1 MRLLPKPVSPTE
13 YRAALEHHVRANGVA
28 LLDSMPAE
36 ASRLRRI
43 QTAQL
48 RYLHVASESLGHRA
62 TAGRIV
68 DGHGDLRPEHIY
80 LNGRPTVIDCIE
92 FSDDLRTI
100 DIADELSFL
109 GMECQRLGN
118 ESLGELV
125 LAEYQRVSGD
135 NVPPSLLA
143 FYRCYRSAVRAKV
156 AIIREQQHPGAP
168 EEDSADLV
176 RQYLNL
182 ADGYAKQ
189 LGPPLLLIVGG
200 LMGSGKST
208 LAAELANAFGIEVR
222 STDHIRRRMMGS
234 SETPAGFGEGNY
246 QLDMRS
252 RVYDELFRDAG
263 ELLEDGQSVV
273 LDGTF
278 LTCALRDRAYDLASR
293 RGAISLHVQCTCPR
307 PIVYVRIKQRA
318 DTGQSESEARTELYD
333 LQAQDL
339 EPPWADEPAISVD
352 TTQLLSQQTQA
363 VFDALR
369 DRLVM

>member
-1 MRLLPKPVSPTE
+1 M
-13 YRAALEHHVRANGVA
+13 
-28 LLDSMPAE
+28 
-36 ASRLRRI
+36 
-43 QTAQL
+43 
-48 RYLHVASESLGHRA
+48 
-62 TAGRIV
+62 
-68 DGHGDLRPEHIY
+68 
-80 LNGRPTVIDCIE
+80 
-92 FSDDLRTI
+92 
-100 DIADELSFL
+100 
-109 GMECQRLGN
+109 
-118 ESLGELV
+118 
-125 LAEYQRVSGD
+125 
-135 NVPPSLLA
+135 
-143 FYRCYRSAVRAKV
+143 
-156 AIIREQQHPGAP
+156 
-168 EEDSADLV
+168 
-176 RQYLNL
+176 

-208 LAAELANAFGIEVR
+208 LAAELANRFGIEVR

-307 PIVYVRIKQRA
+307 PIAYVRIKQRA